1 MNGETASVEPITPT
15 WRISEVLQRYPQ
27 LLDVLVEV
35 SPAFSRLRNPVLR
48 RVQSRLVTV
57 AQAAQIAG
65 LAPADLVR
73 TLNEAIGAATP
84 TTATATDSDRL
95 KEPSAPGPHPSFE
108 SAPVAVELDV
118 RPYQERGEEPF
129 SAIMAAASK
138 VPEGQVL
145 RLRNTFEPVPL
156 YHVLGKQ
163 GFVHQTRQLGPDDWE
178 VLFLR
183 TGQSGQGD
191 QQEAGPAEAQPLP
204 SHAWERPTATVTI
217 DVSDL
222 VPPEPMVRILEALER
237 LGPGQTL
244 LVHHVRRPVYLYAR
258 LDELGY
264 THETRELGPGQVE
277 ILIRKPGAG

>member
-1 MNGETASVEPITPT
+1 MTGETAPVEPILPS
-15 WRISEVLQRYPQ
+15 WRISEVLKRYPQ

-65 LAPADLVR
+65 LEPAALVR
-73 TLNEAIGAATP
+73 ILNDAIGATTPMAAAATV
-84 TTATATDSDRL
+84 ADRQE
-95 KEPSAPGPHPSFE
+95 EPSVPGPQPSFE
-108 SAPVAVELDV
+108 GAPVAVDLDV

-129 SAIMAAASK
+129 SAIMAAVSR
-138 VPEGQVL
+138 VPVGQVL

-163 GFVHQTRQLGPDDWE
+163 GFVHKTRQLGPDDWE

-183 TGQSGQGD
+183 TGRTKQSGEQVSAS
-191 QQEAGPAEAQPLP
+191 ERPSLP
-204 SHAWERPTATVTI
+204 TQAWDRPTATVTV

-237 LGPGQTL
+237 LSPGETL

-264 THETRELGPGQVE
+264 AHETRELGPGQVE
-277 ILIRKPGAG
+277 ILIHKPGAG